1 MYPGWYFCLVEKGNV
16 VLHSYHE
23 IGFWE
28 HILGSEDAIC
38 WTWQRSSL
46 VPENSCF
53 LETQS
58 SYQRCGGLGDFGSKV
73 WLWKR
78 SGRCG
83 WRRSMALDRGKKTRR
98 VNTQDWNG
106 RESYKGTKRASPP
119 LQEVVI
125 TWQSMTGASHCSLS
139 FPGKM
144 SSLPPFFHTLRLQPW
159 NIVNQSHL
167 LIILSYSPMIG
178 SHSLVPAKLLTR
190 WWAAAAEALSIIESR
205 FLVPG
210 EGVHKAEQ
218 EIGFPTWI
226 RICTDFQTAH
236 KVFLLQSS
244 LIFLAS
250 SQFQAFCQPESCC
263 LPLLYLANR
272 WAPAACKICWPSN

>member
-1 MYPGWYFCLVEKGNV
+1 MSTPSKAVSPLVGVDTYLKEGVGW
-16 VLHSYHE
+16 
-23 IGFWE
+23 
-28 HILGSEDAIC
+28 
-38 WTWQRSSL
+38 
-46 VPENSCF
+46 
-53 LETQS
+53 
-58 SYQRCGGLGDFGSKV
+58 
-73 WLWKR
+73 
-78 SGRCG
+78 
-83 WRRSMALDRGKKTRR
+83 
-98 VNTQDWNG
+98 
-106 RESYKGTKRASPP
+106 GT
-119 LQEVVI
+119 L
-125 TWQSMTGASHCSLS
+125 
-139 FPGKM
+139 
-144 SSLPPFFHTLRLQPW
+144 
-159 NIVNQSHL
+159 VNQSHL

-250 SQFQAFCQPESCC
+250 SQFQAFCQPESCW

>member
-1 MYPGWYFCLVEKGNV
+1 MYPGWYFCLEKGNV

-78 SGRCG
+78 SGRRG

-144 SSLPPFFHTLRLQPW
+144 SSLPPSFHTLRWQPW
-159 NIVNQSHL
+159 K
-167 LIILSYSPMIG
+167 Y
-178 SHSLVPAKLLTR
+178 
-190 WWAAAAEALSIIESR
+190 
-205 FLVPG
+205 
-210 EGVHKAEQ
+210 
-218 EIGFPTWI
+218 
-226 RICTDFQTAH
+226 
-236 KVFLLQSS
+236 
-244 LIFLAS
+244 
-250 SQFQAFCQPESCC
+250 CQPISSFS
-263 LPLLYLANR
+263 LTARWLARTLLYLQ
-272 WAPAACKICWPSN
+272 SF

>member
-1 MYPGWYFCLVEKGNV
+1 MYPGWYFCLEK
-16 VLHSYHE
+16 
-23 IGFWE
+23 GFWE
-28 HILGSEDAIC
+28 HFLSSEDAIC

-58 SYQRCGGLGDFGSKV
+58 SYQRCGGLGDFGYKL

-83 WRRSMALDRGKKTRR
+83 WRGSMAPDRGKKTRR

-144 SSLPPFFHTLRLQPW
+144 SSLPPSFHTLRWQPWKYCQPISFAHHSLLQPDDW
-159 NIVNQSHL
+159 L
-167 LIILSYSPMIG
+167 
-178 SHSLVPAKLLTR
+178 
-190 WWAAAAEALSIIESR
+190 ALSCTCKAFNKMVSCCCWGIVDNWIYPLSQVKEFTKQNKR
-205 FLVPG
+205 LV
-210 EGVHKAEQ
+210 
-218 EIGFPTWI
+218 F
-226 RICTDFQTAH
+226 
-236 KVFLLQSS
+236 
-244 LIFLAS
+244 
-250 SQFQAFCQPESCC
+250 QPESGSAQIFKQLTRFFCSRAAWSSWQVLNFRHSVSLRVAGFPFC
-263 LPLLYLANR
+263 TWLTDELLQPVRFVDQAIR
-272 WAPAACKICWPSN
+272 I